1 MAAKKILHVVTT
13 ALRKFKKELS
23 ARARQGEAKTRLV
36 GDRKAGFMV
45 GVERGSRIIVVSP
58 AFKFTAQA
66 EEWNARKHLNET
78 TGKTIP
84 LTARPA
90 PVAS

>member
-23 ARARQGEAKTRLV
+23 GMARSGNAKTHVV

-58 AFKFTAQA
+58 AFRYTAEAQA
-66 EEWNARKHLNET
+66 WNARKHLNET

-84 LTARPA
+84 ISYDRQE
-90 PVAS
+90 SDR